1 MSLNQQFTSLM
12 DNSQVWIYNLQV
24 CTSHSEDWND
34 NLQNWI
40 GNSELSIDIIKWLSK
55 IWFKKSFFLHARA
68 HAHAEST
75 IIEIIQ

>member
-12 DNSQVWIYNLQV
+12 DNSQVWINNLQV
-24 CTSHSEDWND
+24 CTSHSQDWND
-34 NLQNWI
+34 NLQNRI
-40 GNSELSIDIIKWLSK
+40 GNSELSIDIIKWLPK
-55 IWFKKSFFLHARA
+55 IRFKKSFFLHARA